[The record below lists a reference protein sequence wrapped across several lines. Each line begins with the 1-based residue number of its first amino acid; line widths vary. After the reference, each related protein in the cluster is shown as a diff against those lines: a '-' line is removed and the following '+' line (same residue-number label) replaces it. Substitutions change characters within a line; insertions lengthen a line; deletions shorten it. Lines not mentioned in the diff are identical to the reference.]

1 MKLPKGWKSKKV
13 GCLFDVQLGKMLNET
28 ARTHG
33 EQLPYLTN
41 YNVQWGRFD
50 LSKRNEM
57 HFSERDKS
65 KFALKKGDLVV
76 CEGGEVGRCA
86 IWRGEVTPCFFQK
99 TLHRLRPINGE
110 IIPEFMFAYMRF
122 ISDSKRISDLTT
134 QSSIAH
140 LTREQFCKL
149 DVIFPPL
156 PEQRKIADILST
168 WDEALEKLD
177 ALIAVKERRKKGLMQ
192 QLLTGEKRVKEFSKK
207 WLSAKLGTL
216 FNERVEQNR
225 EDLPL
230 LAITA
235 SKGVVSR
242 EDLAKRD
249 TSSED
254 KSKYLRISPGDI
266 GYNTMRMWQG
276 VSALSSLEGLISPAY
291 TVCVPSEKIDGRFA
305 AHFFKLPHTIHLFH
319 RHSQG
324 LVDDTLNLKYPNFA
338 TIEVRIPSD
347 IQEQRTIADILDTSD
362 EELRLLR
369 TQRAAIDQQKRGLM
383 QKLLTGKV
391 RVENKDTKTNKD
403 RQGQTRTDTDR
414 AGDH

>member
-1 MKLPKGWKSKKV
+1 MKLPKGWKISSIDALVADLETGVSVTGADMPASDNEFGVLKV
-13 GCLFDVQLGKMLNET
+13 SAVSN
-28 ARTHG
+28 
-33 EQLPYLTN
+33 
-41 YNVQWGRFD
+41 GRFHPEQN
-50 LSKRNEM
+50 KRIIGTEL
-57 HFSERDKS
+57 ERATAKP
-65 KFALKKGDLVV
+65 KKGSILVSR
-76 CEGGEVGRCA
+76 CNTLSLVGDNA
-86 IWRGEVTPCFFQK
+86 LV
-99 TLHRLRPINGE
+99 
-110 IIPEFMFAYMRF
+110 
-122 ISDSKRISDLTT
+122 RIDYDNLY
-134 QSSIAH
+134 
-140 LTREQFCKL
+140 LPDKL
-149 DVIFPPL
+149 WQLKFRDDACVDVIWLSQVLQTRRVRTQLLRLATGTSGSMKNISKESFMTLEIAQPPL

-168 WDEALEKLD
+168 WDAALEKLD
-177 ALIAVKERRKKGLMQ
+177 DLIAVKERRKKGLMQ
-192 QLLTGEKRVKEFSKK
+192 QLLTGEKRVKGFSKK
-207 WLSAKLGTL
+207 WLFAKLGTL

-225 EDLPL
+225 KDLPL

-254 KSKYLRISPGDI
+254 KSKYLRIAPGDI

-347 IQEQRTIADILDTSD
+347 IEEQCAIADILDASD

-383 QKLLTGKV
+383 QRLLTGAV
-391 RVENKDTKTNKD
+391 RV
-403 RQGQTRTDTDR
+403 RTEKY
-414 AGDH
+414 G